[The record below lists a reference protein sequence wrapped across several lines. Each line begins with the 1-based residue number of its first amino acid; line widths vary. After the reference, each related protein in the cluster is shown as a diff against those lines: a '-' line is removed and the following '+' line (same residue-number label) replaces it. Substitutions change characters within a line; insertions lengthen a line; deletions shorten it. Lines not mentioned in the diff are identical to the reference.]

1 MACPPRAGDRVGAEA
16 AWTEGLDINLVE
28 RARAPHRERHAGARA
43 HPRRRRA
50 AARLEQTVHNS
61 GCDGRVRAR
70 AAGARGSFSSSRPLH
85 RRSRRRALLMA
96 TARCPRYARARCLN
110 GMRASALAHAL
121 RADARAWIDMGA
133 ASDRVRDII

>member
-16 AWTEGLDINLVE
+16 AWTEGLDINLGHS
-28 RARAPHRERHAGARA
+28 APEHLTENGMPALGLITG
-43 HPRRRRA
+43 A

-96 TARCPRYARARCLN
+96 TARCPRYARVRLN
-110 GMRASALAHAL
+110 GMRASAPAHAL
-121 RADARAWIDMGA
+121 CADARAWIDMDA
-133 ASDRVRDII
+133 ASGRVRDIT

>member
-1 MACPPRAGDRVGAEA
+1 MACPPRAGHRVGAEA

-43 HPRRRRA
+43 HHRRRRA

-96 TARCPRYARARCLN
+96 TARCPRYARVRLN
-110 GMRASALAHAL
+110 GMRASAPAHAL
-121 RADARAWIDMGA
+121 CADARAWIDMDA
-133 ASDRVRDII
+133 ASGRVRDIT

>member
-16 AWTEGLDINLVE
+16 ARTEGLDINLGHS
-28 RARAPHRERHAGARA
+28 APEHLTENGMPALGLITG
-43 HPRRRRA
+43 A

-133 ASDRVRDII
+133 ASGRVRDII

>member
-16 AWTEGLDINLVE
+16 AWTEGLDINLGHS
-28 RARAPHRERHAGARA
+28 APEHLTENGMPALGLITG
-43 HPRRRRA
+43 A
-50 AARLEQTVHNS
+50 AARLEQAVHNS

-96 TARCPRYARARCLN
+96 TARCPRYARVRLN
-110 GMRASALAHAL
+110 GMRASAPAHAL
-121 RADARAWIDMGA
+121 CADARAWIDMDA
-133 ASDRVRDII
+133 ASGRVRDIT